1 MNTKVI
7 MNKMNDEEIL
17 DKSKEAFDN
26 VAEKLDDEGEP
37 YSLLDL
43 KVMIGNELDCEL
55 SEEEIA
61 TLAVAFQRIDNIY
74 DVFNESSSMS
84 LNRMFR

>member
-1 MNTKVI
+1 

-17 DKSKEAFDN
+17 DRSKEAFDR
-26 VAEKLDDEGEP
+26 VAEKLDDEKEP

-43 KVMIGNELDCEL
+43 KVMIGDELDYEL

-61 TLAVAFQRIDNIY
+61 TLAIAFQRIDNIY
-74 DVFNESSSMS
+74 DVFTKQSSDNP
-84 LNRMFR
+84 NRMYR

>member
-1 MNTKVI
+1 MNT
-7 MNKMNDEEIL
+7 MNDEEIL
-17 DKSKEAFDN
+17 DKSKEAFDK
-26 VAEKLDDEGEP
+26 VAEKLDEENEP

-43 KVMIGNELDCEL
+43 KVMIGNELDCKL

-74 DVFNESSSMS
+74 DVFTQNSSVS
-84 LNRMFR
+84 LDRMFG

>member
-1 MNTKVI
+1 
-7 MNKMNDEEIL
+7 MNDEEIL
-17 DKSKEAFDN
+17 DKSKKAFDN
-26 VAEKLDDEGEP
+26 VAEKLEDKEEP

-43 KVMIGNELDCEL
+43 KVMIGDELDCDL
-55 SEEEIA
+55 SEEQIA

-74 DVFNESSSMS
+74 DIFNQSSSMS